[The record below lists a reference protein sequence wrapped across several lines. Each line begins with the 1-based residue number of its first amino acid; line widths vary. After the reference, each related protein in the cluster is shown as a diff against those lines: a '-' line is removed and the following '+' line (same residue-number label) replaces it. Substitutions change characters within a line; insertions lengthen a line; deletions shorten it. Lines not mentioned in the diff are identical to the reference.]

1 MKKSYLTA
9 LLPAL
14 LLLAPSVATAKSC
27 KISQPI
33 RPHRSISKRK
43 SQAGSNWIEMETA
56 VLATVTRVAR
66 AKNVLK
72 KVKNKLGEYIR

>member
-14 LLLAPSVATAKSC
+14 LLLAPSVATG
-27 KISQPI
+27 ISQPI